1 MFFSVAVFCLSSR
14 SLCFVSKHPCS
25 CWLFDSPH
33 CLAHLYCVHQLSYAL
48 QHHAQD
54 RERHLAGSWK
64 LRISYFWFVLILM
77 KWSSFIF
84 LSVFCDSPIIHICS
98 YKSFSLSSTV
108 VQPFLSIIVLSW
120 REQKRT
126 INTATVR
133 EWIRKKLPNTLLLRG
148 ERGDQCIW
156 LII

>member
-14 SLCFVSKHPCS
+14 SLCFLSKHPCS

-64 LRISYFWFVLILM
+64 LRISYFWFVLILI

-98 YKSFSLSSTV
+98 YKSFRLSSTV

-126 INTATVR
+126 INTATVT